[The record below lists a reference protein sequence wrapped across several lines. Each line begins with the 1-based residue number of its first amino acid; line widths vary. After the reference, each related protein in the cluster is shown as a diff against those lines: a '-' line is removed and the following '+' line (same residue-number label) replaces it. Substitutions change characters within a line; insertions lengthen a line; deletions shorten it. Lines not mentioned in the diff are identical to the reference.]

1 MWPATWP
8 GCGPPPQPSDL
19 DGRPFRVPIYITD
32 GEFAV
37 PSGVTMNAVAGSA
50 TTPAGTPAT
59 VPATFRTRS
68 ACIACGS
75 SRLTSIWSG
84 RFCDE
89 PVAGWLATFAYA
101 ADVPRALGDGR
112 FDRVGCEQCH
122 TSFHRTVL
130 DDSSINALY
139 STWITGTQIASLH
152 KTVGVQGPTQRR
164 HETRAAIHHL
174 LRLARLAGRSQPRLL
189 DFGCGDGAFV
199 VQADLLGFEAV
210 GVDFSITRRAQADL
224 GGGRVFPSLES
235 AAEASP
241 GAYQVVTAFEV
252 LEHVVDPLRLL
263 RDLHARLAPGG
274 IALVE
279 TPDCATVT
287 TPSTFEEF
295 RLVQPLEHINTF
307 TGESLVA
314 LARRAGFQ
322 PMRVRPNVVAGSLG
336 EAARQLVGHLVR
348 RRPTS
353 LYLRKPSWR

>member
-1 MWPATWP
+1 M
-8 GCGPPPQPSDL
+8 
-19 DGRPFRVPIYITD
+19 
-32 GEFAV
+32 
-37 PSGVTMNAVAGSA
+37 
-50 TTPAGTPAT
+50 
-59 VPATFRTRS
+59 
-68 ACIACGS
+68 
-75 SRLTSIWSG
+75 
-84 RFCDE
+84 
-89 PVAGWLATFAYA
+89 FAYS
-101 ADVPRALGDGR
+101 ADVPRALGEGR
-112 FDRVGCEQCH
+112 FDRVRCEQCQ

-130 DDSSINALY
+130 DDSSINDLY
-139 STWITGTQIASLH
+139 SSWISGGQIASLH
-152 KTVGVQGPTQRR
+152 ETVGVQGPTQRR
-164 HETRAAIHHL
+164 LECQSAIHHL
-174 LRLARLAGRSQPRLL
+174 LRLARLTGRARPRLL

-210 GVDFSITRRAQADL
+210 GVDFSITRQAQANL

-241 GAYQVVTAFEV
+241 AAYDVVTAFEV
-252 LEHVVDPLRLL
+252 LEHVVDPLQLL

-279 TPDCATVT
+279 TPDCTTVT

-322 PMRVRPNVVAGSLG
+322 PMRARPTVVAGSLA
-336 EAARQLVGHLVR
+336 ETARQLVGHLVR

-353 LYLRKPSWR
+353 VYLRKPSWR